1 MWCISDYCK
10 LLDCLPPYFLLRPRI
25 VKRDD
30 FRRVGY
36 AYWSVLA
43 EVCSLDDIGTVG
55 VVYQAFRVLVLNSV
69 YEDWWIIQK
78 LAKGISVGDASLGL
92 CFLKKKRY
100 SVRAEYQSVVSLF
113 AFRLIH
119 YATKVYKV
127 FNITNFSEKLFLR
140 SIVKCI
146 NYFLFTLTGWGNIW
160 THYLNVGMRGY
171 LCYQVKFNT
180 FVERSER
187 ISLLPQFIRADI

>member
-1 MWCISDYCK
+1 MPK
-10 LLDCLPPYFLLRPRI
+10 H
-25 VKRDD
+25 
-30 FRRVGY
+30 
-36 AYWSVLA
+36 
-43 EVCSLDDIGTVG
+43 
-55 VVYQAFRVLVLNSV
+55 RVLPLSPFSGNDAISPT
-69 YEDWWIIQK
+69 ENCIITYWTT
-78 LAKGISVGDASLGL
+78 SLGL

-119 YATKVYKV
+119 YATKVYKL
-127 FNITNFSEKLFLR
+127 FNITNFSEKLFPR

-171 LCYQVKFNT
+171 LCYQFKFNT
-180 FVERSER
+180 FVDGSER
-187 ISLLPQFIRADI
+187 ISLSPQKTALQITVVLFLLLVSPKISQNHFGNSKSFARNSKWL